1 MSDKNKLVSDA
12 AEKFRDQ
19 VKTAKRQAKLEAV
32 TFKKERETKLI
43 SEARLVY
50 NTELELIY
58 SGKSSPTMETKLVT
72 PARQEPSVADM
83 HSMSMD
89 DIAAMMEPEDEE
101 DHTDDLN

>member
-19 VKTAKRQAKLEAV
+19 VKAAKRQAKLEAV

-83 HSMSMD
+83 YSMSMD

-101 DHTDDLN
+101 GTEEAT